1 MNKLFINYYFLNN
14 LLCTKNH
21 STSHLPQESN
31 GLPLTGESCLGL
43 TFDIYYLENKREIRG
58 RYETDR
64 QTDRQTPGQSGVCSH
79 ERNKTTPCVYTCG
92 TKRRHSYLCNANE
105 QRCSK
110 SQNTQKKQKNC
121 LQAGKN
127 HVDNSAFLCC
137 VRLNC
142 VQFCHY

>member
-31 GLPLTGESCLGL
+31 GLPLTGESYLGL

-64 QTDRQTPGQSGVCSH
+64 QTDRHQGSLESVHTS
-79 ERNKTTPCVYTCG
+79 G
-92 TKRRHSYLCNANE
+92 TKRRHVFTRAE
-105 QRCSK
+105 QSDAIVISVMLMNSDVLSLKIPRRSK
-110 SQNTQKKQKNC
+110 KI
-121 LQAGKN
+121 
-127 HVDNSAFLCC
+127 V
-137 VRLNC
+137 
-142 VQFCHY
+142 